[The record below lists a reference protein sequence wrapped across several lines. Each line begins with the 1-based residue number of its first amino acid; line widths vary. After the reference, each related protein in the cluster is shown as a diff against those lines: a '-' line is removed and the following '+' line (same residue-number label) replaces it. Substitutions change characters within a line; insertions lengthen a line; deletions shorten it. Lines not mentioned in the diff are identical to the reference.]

1 MKKRTRFFTAAALA
15 LALSAAL
22 SGCVTQADEDTTSAK
37 PVIYLYPE
45 QVTDVSMR
53 LDYAGTLTCTYPAY
67 DGGWSVTAQPDGTL
81 TDRRDGKEYSY
92 LFWEGVAPADY
103 DMSCGFVV
111 KGADTAAFLQE
122 KLAYLG
128 LTPREYNEFIV
139 YWLPKM
145 QDNRYNPIAF
155 QQEDYT
161 DQARLTISPEP
172 DSLLRVFMTFRPL
185 DAPVPV
191 EEPELKP
198 FVREGFCVV
207 EWGGAELS

>member
-1 MKKRTRFFTAAALA
+1 MKKRTRFTAAALA

-22 SGCVTQADEDTTSAK
+22 SGCVTHADEDTGDAK

-45 QVTDVSMR
+45 QVTDVSVR

-103 DMSCGFVV
+103 DMSRGFVV

-122 KLAYLG
+122 KLAFLG

-145 QDNRYNPIAF
+145 QDNRYNLIAF